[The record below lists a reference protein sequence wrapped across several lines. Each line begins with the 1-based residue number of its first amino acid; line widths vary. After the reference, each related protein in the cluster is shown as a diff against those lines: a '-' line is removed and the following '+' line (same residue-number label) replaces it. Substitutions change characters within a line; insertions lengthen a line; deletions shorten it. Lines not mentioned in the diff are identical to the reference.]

1 MVPSAVN
8 ISLHATAVSEG
19 VFTRRLRG
27 IIMVMS
33 FTVKVPPER
42 MSEALFSVALA
53 KWKRS
58 LKADSLSSKEEVLAQ

>member
-1 MVPSAVN
+1 
-8 ISLHATAVSEG
+8 
-19 VFTRRLRG
+19 
-27 IIMVMS
+27 MVMS